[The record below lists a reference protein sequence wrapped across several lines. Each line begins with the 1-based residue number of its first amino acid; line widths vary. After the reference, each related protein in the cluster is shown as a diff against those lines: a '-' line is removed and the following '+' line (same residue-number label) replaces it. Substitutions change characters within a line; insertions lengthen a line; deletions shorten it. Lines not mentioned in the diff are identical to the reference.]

1 MAGKEEVRRRK
12 YEGRSMKEKLRST
25 NRAMSYFFLFRLAP
39 IAVCVDNLFIV
50 RQAHSEVNPSS
61 GKPNILKEEKTMGLL
76 DSILGAATGKTD
88 GSGGAAQLIG
98 VLGGLLAQSGGLQ
111 GLANKFAQSGQGNA
125 FQSWVGVGEDEA
137 ISSNQI
143 QNALGSEQV
152 NALAA
157 KMGIDPAQA
166 SSFLAE
172 YLPKIVDKLT
182 PAGKVDPTADHQQGL
197 AALLPSLLQSLQGQA
212 PSGQST
218 QA

>member
-1 MAGKEEVRRRK
+1 
-12 YEGRSMKEKLRST
+12 
-25 NRAMSYFFLFRLAP
+25 
-39 IAVCVDNLFIV
+39 
-50 RQAHSEVNPSS
+50 
-61 GKPNILKEEKTMGLL
+61 MGLL
-76 DSILGAATGKTD
+76 DSILGAVTGKTD
-88 GSGGAAQLIG
+88 SSGGAAQLIG

-125 FQSWVGVGEDEA
+125 FQSWVGMGENQPV
-137 ISSNQI
+137 SSGQV

-152 NALAA
+152 KALAA

-182 PAGKVDPTADHQQGL
+182 PEGKVDPAADHQQGL
-197 AALLPSLLQSLQGQA
+197 AALLPSLLQSLG
-212 PSGQST
+212 GQSSGGQSA